1 MDIGKTVSVVQ
12 AEPLNFDEEDM
23 INELPLVLD
32 FDPEDYDVAFTET
45 TEKELAWQ

>member
-1 MDIGKTVSVVQ
+1 MDIGKVVSVVQ

-32 FDPEDYDVAFTET
+32 FDPEDFDFIET
-45 TEKELAWQ
+45 TEKELAWL